1 MQTTTQEVA
10 QILGDPKTIQEAVSA
25 MEQQITRGDWCMGD
39 ITQEAKALVAAL
51 ATTVQHQ
58 KTLSDLEEN
67 GLNLYQ
73 TLTPQHLGKAMA
85 TGLISWETMAR
96 WTTAQAG
103 ASQVVG
109 RGTPPNA
116 PSAAQE
122 KQERPMT
129 QHSQVQMQKHK
140 NVHDPG

>member
-1 MQTTTQEVA
+1 
-10 QILGDPKTIQEAVSA
+10 
-25 MEQQITRGDWCMGD
+25 MGD

-96 WTTAQAG
+96 WTLAQAG
-103 ASQVVG
+103 GSHVVG
-109 RGTPPNA
+109 RGTPSCAPNA
-116 PSAAQE
+116 VQE
-122 KQERPMT
+122 RQERPMT
-129 QHSQVQMQKHK
+129 QHSQVQVQTHK
-140 NVHDPG
+140 ICSWSKTKIMRT